1 MLLPPDCIP
10 DDRRLE
16 NRAGTDAARVCG
28 PRFRALR
35 TLSAGNRTLLHA
47 PDEQQLLDQM
57 CAVIVKEGG
66 YPLAWVGYA
75 EHDERRSIRAMAHA
89 GTGFGLVEALQLT
102 WADSG
107 IGLGPTGTAIR
118 TGKAVIGRHLHGDP
132 DLLAARATLIA
143 RGLPDYASAS
153 VFPLRIDGEVI
164 GNLSIY
170 ADEPDAFDSEEAKLL
185 GELADDLGFGIA
197 GHRIRARHE
206 AAERTIERMAFHD
219 SVTGLPNRVQLHEK
233 LDQAIGAAL
242 GKHRPLALLVLKVEH
257 FQEITDSLGY
267 READHLLCEMSTRLA
282 ALVREPE
289 FLARGGEDEF
299 VLLQPGGGASEAVE
313 SARRL
318 ITGLHES
325 IELSGLMVN
334 ARISVGIALCP
345 GHGSDPE
352 TLLRRASVA
361 AMEARRSAAGYAFY
375 VGSLDQDHT
384 RRLALM
390 GDLRRAIAA
399 NEMQLYC
406 QPKVCIADGKVCG
419 AEALVRWPHPRLG
432 MIATGEFVRLA
443 EHAGLISPL
452 THWVLDA
459 AFGQAYAWH
468 AAGYDRPLAVNLSA
482 HDLRDPSLFDHIKGL
497 FATWGLASSAIQFEL
512 TESALME
519 DPGGAQ
525 QTLARLKQLGVE
537 LFIDDFGTGYSSL
550 SYLRHLPVD
559 AIKIDQSFVASMIAS
574 DDSAII
580 VRSTIE
586 LGHNLDLGVVAE
598 GVENVRIWDRLAQLG
613 CDVAQGYYVSPA
625 LPAGELQAWERAS
638 RWH

>member
-1 MLLPPDCIP
+1 MLLPDCNALERAP
-10 DDRRLE
+10 DDCVG
-16 NRAGTDAARVCG
+16 RAGAPSSGHVY
-28 PRFRALR
+28 RALR
-35 TLSAGNRTLLHA
+35 TLSAGNRTVVHA
-47 PDEQQLLDQM
+47 ATEQQLLDQM

-75 EHDERRSIRAMAHA
+75 EHDERRGIRGMAHA
-89 GTGFGLVEALQLT
+89 GVGFGLVEALQLT
-102 WADSG
+102 WDEHG
-107 IGLGPTGTAIR
+107 IGRGPTGTAIR
-118 TGKAVIGRHLHGDP
+118 TGRPVIGRNLHADP
-132 DLLAARATLIA
+132 DLAQARSLLIE

-170 ADEPDAFDSEEAKLL
+170 ANEADAFDADEARLL
-185 GELADDLGFGIA
+185 GELADDLAFGIA
-197 GHRIRARHE
+197 THRVRARHE
-206 AAERTIERMAFHD
+206 EAERTIERMAYQD
-219 SVTGLPNRVQLHEK
+219 SVTGLPNRVRLRE
-233 LDQAIGAAL
+233 LLERSIDEARDQ
-242 GKHRPLALLVLKVEH
+242 HRPLALLVLKVEH

-267 READHLLCEMSTRLA
+267 REGDHLLREMSSRLSA
-282 ALVREPE
+282 IVAGDET
-289 FLARGGEDEF
+289 LARGGEDEF
-299 VLLQPGGGASEAVE
+299 VLLLPGGGAGQAVA
-313 SARRL
+313 SAQRL
-318 ITGLHES
+318 IAALQES
-325 IELSGLMVN
+325 VELSGLMVN
-334 ARISVGIALCP
+334 ARVSIGIALSP
-345 GHGSDPE
+345 GHGSDADA
-352 TLLRRASVA
+352 LLRRASVA
-361 AMEARRSAAGYAFY
+361 AMEARRNAAGYAFY

-390 GDLRRAIAA
+390 GDLRRAIAG
-399 NEMQLYC
+399 NELQLYC
-406 QPKVCIADGKVCG
+406 QPKVRIASGKVCG

-459 AFGQAYAWH
+459 AFSQAYAWH
-468 AAGYDRPLAVNLSA
+468 AAGFDQPLAVNLSA
-482 HDLRDPSLFDHIKGL
+482 HDLRDPSLFEHIRGL
-497 FATWGLASSAIQFEL
+497 FATWGLAPRSIEFEL

-519 DPGGAQ
+519 DPAGAQ
-525 QTLARLKQLGVE
+525 QTLTRLKQLGVE
-537 LFIDDFGTGYSSL
+537 LYIDDFGTGYSSL

-586 LGHNLDLGVVAE
+586 LGHNLGLGVVAE
-598 GVENVRIWDRLAQLG
+598 GVENARIWEELAHLG

-625 LPAGELQAWERAS
+625 IPAAAVQDWERTS